1 MMRIGELAA
10 QAGVTAKTI
19 RFYEGRGLLA
29 APERRANGY
38 RDYGSDAVER
48 LRFIRDS
55 QAAGL
60 TLAETGEILRM
71 KDEGTGTCHHTQA
84 LLDKHLADIDKQI
97 DSLLAARA
105 ELTALARRAEL
116 LDPDECTD
124 PNRCQVLSVD
134 LPVHSNV

>member
-1 MMRIGELAA
+1 MRIGELAA

-105 ELTALARRAEL
+105 LARRAAL